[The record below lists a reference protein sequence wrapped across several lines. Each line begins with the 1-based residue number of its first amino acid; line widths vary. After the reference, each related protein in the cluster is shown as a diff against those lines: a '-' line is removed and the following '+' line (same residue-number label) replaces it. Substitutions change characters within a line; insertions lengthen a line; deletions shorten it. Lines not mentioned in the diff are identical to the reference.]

1 MQNSKKSVRCCPE
14 DCSDQKGEITMA
26 KVKLVVIG
34 GDAAGMSAASQAKR
48 RLPELKIVVFE
59 RGPHTSFSA

>member
-1 MQNSKKSVRCCPE
+1 MQNPE
-14 DCSDQKGEITMA
+14 QLYTADLTDCRNQKGELTMA

-34 GDAAGMSAASQAKR
+34 GDAAGMSAVSQAKR
-48 RLPELKIVVFE
+48 RQPELKIVVFE